1 MTSNGG
7 MITPNGASTCA
18 RLVEQVR
25 ANVAELLDEFAT
37 FADDAGTGGR
47 TGADV
52 FAKRLRDY
60 VMRFGSMRRTRV
72 AGHAFDAFLGGDDAG
87 LRALGQACA
96 PLEMF
101 HAAAL
106 IHDDIID
113 ESPTRRHQP
122 AFHMDWSGIG
132 YGAELSPISSARL
145 GVAAGILAGDALL
158 VLCARAIDR
167 VAHPA
172 KERVADFF
180 QQMQLRTVVGE
191 FQDSVLELAGPGVDR
206 AAITEMSVGKTAWY
220 TVIAPMILAAHCAGV
235 DDTRI
240 PLLIEAGSAY
250 GEAFQLLDDVN
261 EIIGDP
267 AVIGKSSLDD
277 MKAGK
282 ATLLHHIV
290 STHATADQ
298 RAVLDATYGRGDCTD
313 ADLDQYRR
321 LVDAHSARVFGD
333 LRALMDKARSLLRE
347 AGFRHHSISRIED
360 ELAPY
365 QLLPALLNESA

>member
-1 MTSNGG
+1 MTG
-7 MITPNGASTCA
+7 ITAPSGVPTPSGVPNCT

-25 ANVAELLDEFAT
+25 ANVAELLGEFAT
-37 FADDAGTGGR
+37 LADDAGTATS
-47 TGADV
+47 TGVDA
-52 FAKRLRDY
+52 FAQRLRDY

-72 AGHAFDAFLGGDDAG
+72 AGHAFDAFLGDDAA
-87 LRALGQACA
+87 LRALGHACA
-96 PLEMF
+96 PLELF

-113 ESPTRRHQP
+113 ESPTRRHEP
-122 AFHMDWSGIG
+122 AFHMGWSG
-132 YGAELSPISSARL
+132 PRL
-145 GVAAGILAGDALL
+145 GIAAGILAGDALL

-167 VAHPA
+167 IAHPA
-172 KERVADFF
+172 KDRVADFF

-191 FQDSVLELAGPGVDR
+191 FQDSVLELAGPRADR
-206 AAITEMSVGKTAWY
+206 TAITEMSVGKTAWY

-235 DDTRI
+235 EDTRI

-261 EIIGDP
+261 EILGDP
-267 AVIGKSSLDD
+267 AVTGKSSLDD
-277 MKAGK
+277 MNAGK

-290 STHATADQ
+290 STHASAEQ
-298 RAVLDATYGRGDCTD
+298 RAVLDAMYGRGDCTER
-313 ADLDQYRR
+313 DLDQYRG

-333 LRALMDKARSLLRE
+333 LRALMDKARSLLRD
-347 AGFRHHSISRIED
+347 AGLRHQSISRIEG

>member
-1 MTSNGG
+1 MTGL
-7 MITPNGASTCA
+7 ITSGASTGTW
-18 RLVEQVR
+18 LVELVR
-25 ANVAELLDEFAT
+25 SNVSDLLDEFAT
-37 FADDAGTGGR
+37 VADDAGTGMS
-47 TGADV
+47 TGVDV
-52 FAKRLRDY
+52 FARRLRDY

-72 AGHAFDAFLGGDDAG
+72 AGHALDAFPGADDAA
-87 LRALGQACA
+87 LRALGHACA
-96 PLEMF
+96 PLELF

-122 AFHMDWSGIG
+122 AFHMGWSGTAFG
-132 YGAELSPISSARL
+132 SEPTPISSAKL
-145 GVAAGILAGDALL
+145 GIAAGILAGDALL

-167 VAHPA
+167 ITHPA

-191 FQDSVLELAGPGVDR
+191 FQDSVLELAPPGVDR

-220 TVIAPMILAAHCAGV
+220 TVIAPMILAAQCAGV

-250 GEAFQLLDDVN
+250 GEAFQLVDDLN
-261 EIIGDP
+261 EILGDP
-267 AVIGKSSLDD
+267 TVTGKSSLDD

-290 STHATADQ
+290 SSHASAEQ
-298 RAVLDATYGRGDCTD
+298 RAVLDAAYGRDDCTES
-313 ADLDQYRR
+313 DLDQYRG

-347 AGFRHHSISRIED
+347 AGFRHQSITRIED

-365 QLLPALLNESA
+365 PLLPALLNESA